1 WYCGPERTFDDE
13 TTLVQHQRTKHF
25 QCNTCH
31 KKLNTATALKTH
43 CLYVHKEEITRVPN
57 AKEGRDQFGFDVV
70 GMDGVEGDFGLPPR
84 VWFDLNL

>member
-1 WYCGPERTFDDE
+1 MRADWYCGPERTFDDE
-13 TTLVQHQRTKHF
+13 TTLVQH

-57 AKEGRDQFGFDVV
+57 AREGRDQFGFDVV
-70 GMDGVEGDFGLPPR
+70 GMDGVEGETEVTSLE
-84 VWFDLNL
+84 LNVTPT